1 MKMNEGTLMISAIL
15 LAAGESKRMGRPK
28 LLLTWGDCTII
39 EKSVDTL
46 LASKIDEL
54 IVVLGYQ
61 AQAALKRLRARRLK
75 AIINRQ
81 YRMGMS
87 TSIRRGLGQVSS
99 KSEAILIALADQ
111 PFIET
116 DLINYLID
124 IYRGNPHRIVLP
136 SYAGKRGHPVIFN
149 RSRYQ
154 EEMNNLT
161 GDIGCKPI
169 LDRHPE
175 DILEV
180 EVESEGVLADIDSWD
195 EYRAAHIHGRN
206 FHGNDTR

>member
-1 MKMNEGTLMISAIL
+1 MISAIL

-28 LLLTWGDCTII
+28 LLLTWGECSII

-46 LASKIDEL
+46 LASKINEL

-61 AQAALKRLRARRLK
+61 ARAVLKRLRARRLK
-75 AIINRQ
+75 AVINRQ

-87 TSIRRGLGQVSS
+87 TSLRRGLGQVSS

-116 DLINYLID
+116 DLINHLID
-124 IYRGNPHRIVLP
+124 IYRGNPHGIVLP
-136 SYAGKRGHPVIFN
+136 SYRGKRGHPVILS

-154 EEMNNLT
+154 EEIKNPT
-161 GDIGCKPI
+161 GDMGCKPI
-169 LDRHPE
+169 LNRHPE

-180 EVESEGVLADIDSWD
+180 EVESEGVVADINSWD
-195 EYRAAHIHGRN
+195 EYRAAHIHGRD
-206 FHGNDTR
+206 FQGNDTK

>member
-1 MKMNEGTLMISAIL
+1 
-15 LAAGESKRMGRPK
+15 MGRPK
-28 LLLTWGDCTII
+28 LLLQWGQCTII

-61 AQAALKRLRARRLK
+61 ARAALKRLRTRRLK

-87 TSIRRGLGQVSS
+87 TSIRRGLEQVNT
-99 KSEAILIALADQ
+99 KSDSILIALADQ

-124 IYRGNPHRIVLP
+124 IYRGNPHGIVLP

-169 LDRHPE
+169 LDRHP
-175 DILEV
+175 DDVLEV

-195 EYRAAHIHGRN
+195 EYRAAHVHERN
-206 FHGNDTR
+206 FQGNDTR